1 MVTLTK
7 VYPPD
12 GVGAE
17 HFLLSNVIIEARL
30 NLGCINSGSYLLYN
44 GYEGVT
50 GLVRRAQC
58 PIGIAVVDE
67 SRRLHT
73 LGQRQ
78 VVLLFASL

>member
-17 HFLLSNVIIEARL
+17 HFLLSNVIIEAPL
-30 NLGCINSGSYLLYN
+30 KFGCINSGLYLLYN
-44 GYEGVT
+44 GYEGMT
-50 GLVRRAQC
+50 GLVRRARC
-58 PIGIAVVDE
+58 PVGIAVVDE

-78 VVLLFASL
+78 VVLLFAPL